1 MFWRLL
7 KGDVQARQHGL
18 VGMVQ
23 VGSRTHLA
31 SDPTVM
37 LMLALNMVSLVPG
50 LGNGDN
56 APYLEDHHE
65 NSVRPSSCQDA
76 AAAILP
82 GTLPGLGKE
91 CNFIVNSTLWFSH

>member
-1 MFWRLL
+1 MFWWLL
-7 KGDVQARQHGL
+7 KGDVLARLLGL

-23 VGSRTHLA
+23 VGSQRHLA

-65 NSVRPSSCQDA
+65 NSVQPSSCQDA

-82 GTLPGLGKE
+82 GTL
-91 CNFIVNSTLWFSH
+91 